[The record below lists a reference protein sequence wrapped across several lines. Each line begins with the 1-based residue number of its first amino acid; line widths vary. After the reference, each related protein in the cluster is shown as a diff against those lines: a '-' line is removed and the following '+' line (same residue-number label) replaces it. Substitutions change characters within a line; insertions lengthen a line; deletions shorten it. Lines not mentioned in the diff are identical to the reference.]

1 MVYTEQEKDKGAVST
16 TRSLSIVIAC
26 YKDGGSVGEFHR
38 RLSEVLPGICSDYE
52 VIFVNDASPDNA
64 EALLRELA
72 ATDPRVVV
80 VNHTRNFGSQNA
92 FLSGMRVARGDGIV
106 LMDGDLQDPPAL
118 IPDLVARWEDGFD
131 IVYGDRVK
139 RKETLFR
146 QVAYKVFY
154 RVFHALSEVPMPLD
168 AGDFGLIDRKVVHTL
183 LDQFPEHLVFLRGL
197 RAYTGFRSIGV
208 PYIRDARFDGRTTN
222 SLIRNIQWAK
232 LAIFSFS
239 KKPLEY
245 ISLLAILCVVA
256 TVGMGLFLL
265 ASHFILRT
273 APPGW
278 TTNTLLLLLL
288 GSVQLVCLAILAEYM
303 AHMYDELKGRPRY
316 IVRDMVDNRSQ
327 DDSPTTK
334 PK

>member
-1 MVYTEQEKDKGAVST
+1 M
-16 TRSLSIVIAC
+16 
-26 YKDGGSVGEFHR
+26 
-38 RLSEVLPGICSDYE
+38 
-52 VIFVNDASPDNA
+52 
-64 EALLRELA
+64 
-72 ATDPRVVV
+72 
-80 VNHTRNFGSQNA
+80 
-92 FLSGMRVARGDGIV
+92 
-106 LMDGDLQDPPAL
+106 
-118 IPDLVARWEDGFD
+118 
-131 IVYGDRVK
+131 
-139 RKETLFR
+139 
-146 QVAYKVFY
+146 
-154 RVFHALSEVPMPLD
+154 
-168 AGDFGLIDRKVVHTL
+168 
-183 LDQFPEHLVFLRGL
+183 
-197 RAYTGFRSIGV
+197 

-327 DDSPTTK
+327 DASPTTK